1 MFLMSISKLIFYST
15 LINSSLYL
23 LVSIVTYS
31 LVLLVDTI
39 RVYLVSSS
47 LVRCPIKSNSS
58 IRSVISL
65 IGAEDLLLCKV
76 MHFYST
82 SLAISVKKFIRST
95 IPFGSA
101 IYLLDLYLVLIP
113 VTSLLS
119 SLSNSCII
127 C

>member
-23 LVSIVTYS
+23 LVSIVTYP